1 MGYEPPEFVVEK
13 FVDEVKKRVAEDEF
27 RFLCRMAKS
36 GRMGFG
42 KDEDDWGSF
51 DLQAG

>member
-1 MGYEPPEFVVEK
+1 MGYETLEFVVEK
-13 FVDEVKKRVAEDEF
+13 FVDEVKKRVTEDEF
-27 RFLCRMAKS
+27 HFLCRMAKN

-42 KDEDDWGSF
+42 KNMDDWGSA